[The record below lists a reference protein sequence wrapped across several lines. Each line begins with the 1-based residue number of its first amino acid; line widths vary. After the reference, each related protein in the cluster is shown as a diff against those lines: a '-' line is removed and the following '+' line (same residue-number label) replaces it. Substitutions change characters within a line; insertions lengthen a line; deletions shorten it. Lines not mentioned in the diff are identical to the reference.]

1 MIESSVCRVILFIY
15 PHKVHA
21 LAHAQGKSS
30 LASTEKVSGDIKNEE
45 LTVDFV
51 RTKAACQR
59 PTDDTA
65 SWEIKA

>member
-1 MIESSVCRVILFIY
+1 MLESSVCRVILCIY

-21 LAHAQGKSS
+21 LAHAQQSS
-30 LASTEKVSGDIKNEE
+30 LASTEKVSSDIKNEE